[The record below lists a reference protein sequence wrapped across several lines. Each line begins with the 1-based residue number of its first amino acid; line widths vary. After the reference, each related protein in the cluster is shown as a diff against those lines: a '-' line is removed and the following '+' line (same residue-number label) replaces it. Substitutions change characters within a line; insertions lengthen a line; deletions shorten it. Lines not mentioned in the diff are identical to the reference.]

1 MARVPWTQTRH
12 VLSHTARGPPGCPHS
27 PLPRNSPPGQL
38 PGGAVPPLPS
48 AEKRFAPSDLRR
60 HCNRGQTHVAS
71 VRATRWP
78 PTEGRA
84 FSSVNGGK
92 KGRGS
97 RAGGSAFTHQN
108 PHIVPSGHP
117 STRFGKTYV
126 SLDILH
132 LKRSWSFP
140 ETASRG
146 VIAVLGFTR
155 TPRRWP
161 LLSSPVRGACSASGA
176 LTDVAPAS
184 LRRRPHVGFDLRT
197 WWDLGSGRG
206 RLRQRWVRA
215 NGPLGHTAAP
225 G

>member
-1 MARVPWTQTRH
+1 MSWDLLARVPWTQTRH

-146 VIAVLGFTR
+146 VITVLGFSR

-161 LLSSPVRGACSASGA
+161 LLSPPPPSVAVLTWASTCERGGTSGQA
-176 LTDVAPAS
+176 GGA
-184 LRRRPHVGFDLRT
+184 
-197 WWDLGSGRG
+197 SGRG
-206 RLRQRWVRA
+206 
-215 NGPLGHTAAP
+215 G
-225 G
+225 